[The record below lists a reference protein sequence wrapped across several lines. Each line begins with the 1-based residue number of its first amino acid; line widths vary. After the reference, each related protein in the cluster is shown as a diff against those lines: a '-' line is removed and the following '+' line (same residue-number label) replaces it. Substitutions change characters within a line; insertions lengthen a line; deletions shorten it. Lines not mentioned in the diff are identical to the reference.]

1 MKPIYFE
8 KDNKKSL
15 KLLTKLKL
23 GLRLNIKTYQKIF
36 QGTCYSA
43 GVIAVISSVIFYV
56 AGFVALPADTQNYI
70 VSQSPNSITLEWTA
84 PGDDGDIGQAS
95 TYDIRYA
102 TSEIN
107 SQNWDQ
113 ATPLSNIP
121 DPAPAGTEETFKVE
135 GLEANTLYYFAIKA
149 SDEENNWSEISNVVS
164 KKTASLASCEPDWSC
179 SDWSKCL
186 NEYKT
191 RTCIDKN
198 NCGTNEGKPDERV
211 SCLVDE
217 DNQDECIE
225 NWSCTAWSAC
235 LGGTQTRS
243 CLDLNN
249 CSTEKNKPVEI
260 EECAVGGGGFEETIN
275 EHYLA
280 VTPSSHGGPHLR
292 LFDQNLNLYSQF
304 FTYATNFR
312 KGVNSCLGDID
323 GDGILEVITGT
334 GPNSAP
340 HVRIFDKK
348 GGLRFQFYA
357 YPSDYRV
364 GISVAAADVNGDG
377 LDEIIVAPQEGGG
390 SHIRVIS
397 YNREQ
402 KKFEIYKRFFAYPA
416 NFRMGLNVIGADL
429 NNNGLAEIIVAPRT
443 VGGPHIRIYEYSPV
457 SRDFRMKNQF
467 FAYAFGFRGGVSL
480 ATGDIDNDGIKEII
494 TGAGP
499 TGGPHV
505 RIFDHQGRYKNDF
518 FAASS
523 RFRGGVDVT
532 TMDYDLDGADEII
545 TGAWSEGVPGVKV
558 FNFENNQF
566 TEKEFFYAYDP
577 LYRQGI
583 RVTGH

>member
-15 KLLTKLKL
+15 KLLTKVRTDLKL
-23 GLRLNIKTYQKIF
+23 DIKTYQKIF

-70 VSQSPNSITLEWTA
+70 VGQSPNSITLEWTA
-84 PGDDGDIGQAS
+84 PGDDGDAGQAS
-95 TYDIRYA
+95 TYDIRYS
-102 TSEIN
+102 TTEID

-121 DPAPAGTEETFKVE
+121 EPAPSGTEETFKVE
-135 GLEANTLYYFAIKA
+135 GLEANTLYYFAIKT

-164 KKTASLASCEPDWSC
+164 KKTASSASCEPDWSC
-179 SDWSKCL
+179 TDWSKCIDGS
-186 NEYKT
+186 KS

-198 NCGTNEGKPDERV
+198 NCSTNENKPDENI
-211 SCLVDE
+211 SCLANE
-217 DNQDECIE
+217 NNQDECIE
-225 NWSCTAWSAC
+225 DWSCTAWSDC
-235 LGGTQTRS
+235 LGGTRTRS
-243 CLDLNN
+243 CQDLNT
-249 CSTEKNKPVEI
+249 CETEIYKPI
-260 EECAVGGGGFEETIN
+260 ELEYCAVGGGLTEETTN

-280 VTPSSHGGPHLR
+280 VTPSAHGGPHLK
-292 LFDQNLNLYSQF
+292 LYDQNLNLYAQF

-323 GDGILEVITGT
+323 GNGEPEVITGT
-334 GPNSAP
+334 GPGSAP
-340 HVRIFDKK
+340 HVRIFDTR
-348 GGLRFQFYA
+348 GSLRFQFYA

-364 GISVAAADVNGDG
+364 GITVAAADVNGDG
-377 LDEIIVAPQEGGG
+377 LDEIIVAPQKGGG

-402 KKFEIYKRFFAYPA
+402 KKFEIYKQFFAYPA
-416 NFRMGLNVIGADL
+416 NFRMGLNITGADL

-443 VGGPHIRIYEYSPV
+443 FGGPHIRIYEYSPV

-505 RIFDHQGRYKNDF
+505 RIFDHRGNYKNDF
-518 FAASS
+518 FAAST

-558 FNFENNQF
+558 FDFENNKF
-566 TEKEFFYAYDP
+566 TEEKFFYAYDP

-583 RVTGH
+583 RVTGN